1 MSDLNKNQPQK
12 IFVSRD
18 PNAHLMSKKDLKALN
33 VVVTDYM
40 VKNDVTV
47 ESAVIDLVDSDSR
60 FGGGF
65 SCAEIAVIMGT
76 SISNIKAVEA
86 RALKKISSPK
96 FRETKEKL
104 QTYME
109 IEDSEY
115 ESDF

>member
-1 MSDLNKNQPQK
+1 MQDLNKNQPQK

-47 ESAVIDLVDSDSR
+47 ERAVINLVDSDSR

-65 SCAEIAVIMGT
+65 SCAEIAIIMGT
-76 SISNIKAVEA
+76 STSNIRVVEDKA
-86 RALKKISSPK
+86 LNKIISPK
-96 FRETKEKL
+96 FGMAKQL
-104 QTYME
+104 QTYMSIDE
-109 IEDSEY
+109 SEY